1 MTSSPTPPT
10 STPEPAT
17 DAGPTRPALPPSPCV
32 GICTLKGEYCYGC
45 GRTSDEIA
53 AWGSL
58 SASAQSAVWAEL
70 PGRLAAFGFKTFRLA
85 AGPPVVADFIA
96 RTLRETTG
104 RWRLVSASIE
114 GAFAVDANAAASIC
128 ETETDVVATAANGD
142 TLRLAKH
149 DRVRVFGFASGD
161 DAKQMDTVA
170 LVLPKGRAQRDMKDA
185 RTNTGTNPGTRLPLA
200 EPFANAW
207 MLDGSCD
214 FQPVDPSWLQDA
226 TCRERLGANGRLRL
240 HNALGEIETSLVTL
254 NPDAAAD
261 ANAPADVKI
270 SRAFIA
276 GAVFHADDPT
286 WLAAALAP

>member
-1 MTSSPTPPT
+1 MTSSPT
-10 STPEPAT
+10 STEPVT
-17 DAGPTRPALPPSPCV
+17 ESGSPRPALPPSPCV
-32 GICTLKGEYCYGC
+32 GICTLKGEHCYGC

-58 SASAQSAVWAEL
+58 SAAAQSAVWAEL

-85 AGPPVVADFIA
+85 AGPPVVAEFIA
-96 RTLRETTG
+96 RTFRETTG

-114 GAFAVDANAAASIC
+114 GTFPVNAAASVQ
-128 ETETDVVATAANGD
+128 ETETDVLATATNGD

-161 DAKQMDTVA
+161 DARQMDTVA
-170 LVLPKGRAQRDMKDA
+170 LVLPKGRAQRDMKEAAND
-185 RTNTGTNPGTRLPLA
+185 TGTGTRLPLA

-207 MLDGSCD
+207 LRDGSQSID
-214 FQPVDPSWLQDA
+214 VDDPSWIKDA
-226 TCRERLGANGRLRL
+226 ATRDQLSSAATRIRL
-240 HNALGEIETSLVTL
+240 HNALGEIETSQIAL

-261 ANAPADVKI
+261 ANAPCDVKI

-276 GAVFHADDPT
+276 GAIFHADDPA

>member
-1 MTSSPTPPT
+1 MTSSPTSTEPGPP
-10 STPEPAT
+10 
-17 DAGPTRPALPPSPCV
+17 RPALPPSPCV
-32 GICTLKGEYCYGC
+32 GICTLKGEHCYGC

-53 AWGSL
+53 AWGGL
-58 SASAQSAVWAEL
+58 SAEQQSAVWAEL

-85 AGPPVVADFIA
+85 AGPAVVADFIA
-96 RTLRETTG
+96 RTFRETTG

-114 GAFAVDANAAASIC
+114 GAFTADATASLR
-128 ETETDVVATAANGD
+128 ETEADVHATAANGD

-161 DAKQMDTVA
+161 DARQMDTVA
-170 LVLPKGRAQRDMKDA
+170 LVLPKGRAQRDMKEADA
-185 RTNTGTNPGTRLPLA
+185 ETGAGTRLPLA

-207 MLDGSCD
+207 LLDGPSGLRPAD
-214 FQPVDPSWLQDA
+214 ASWLQDA
-226 TCRERLGANGRLRL
+226 TAREQFGANGRLRL
-240 HNALGEIETSLVTL
+240 HNALGAIETSQVTL

-276 GAVFHADDPT
+276 GAIFHADEPT
-286 WLAAALAP
+286 WLATALAP